1 MNKKYRILN
10 AEPDGYSKEA
20 LGILESIGQVTER
33 QMSRNELLTSAG
45 NFNIL
50 IVRLGLQ
57 IDHEIIQQAKKLKV
71 IVTATTGTDHIDLAL
86 AAKSGIKVL
95 SLNGEVDFLRS
106 IPATA
111 ELTWGLII
119 ALVRNLPGAVRSV
132 HEKVWDRESFRGFD
146 LSGKTLGILGLGRIG
161 EKVARYGLAFGM
173 RVIAFDPD
181 GTKRVSGVKMMDSME
196 DLLHETQIL
205 SIHIPLND
213 ATENLINEQ
222 TIAKLPDKAW
232 IINTSRGAII
242 NETALIN
249 ALRSKKLAGAAL
261 DVIQNERSIQ
271 LNDSAV
277 IKYAIE
283 HDNLIITP
291 HIGGAT
297 YDSMAATEIFMAN
310 KLKKYI
316 EEMEG

>member
-1 MNKKYRILN
+1 MNKNYRILN
-10 AEPDGYSKEA
+10 AEPDGYSREA
-20 LGILESIGQVTER
+20 HGLLESIGHVAER
-33 QMSRNELLTSAG
+33 QMSRNELLATVG
-45 NFNIL
+45 DYDIL

-57 IDHEIIQQAKKLKV
+57 IDQEIIQQAKKLKV

-95 SLNGEVDFLRS
+95 SLKGEVDFLRS

-119 ALVRNLPGAVRSV
+119 ALVRNIPGAVRSV
-132 HEKVWDRESFRGFD
+132 QEKVWDRESYRGFD
-146 LSGKTLGILGLGRIG
+146 LSGKILGILGLGRIG
-161 EKVARYGLAFGM
+161 EKVAGYGLAFGM
-173 RVIAFDPD
+173 RVIAFDTD
-181 GTKRVSGVKMMDSME
+181 DKKRVPGVKMMESME
-196 DLLHETQIL
+196 NLLQETQIL
-205 SIHIPLND
+205 SIHLPLND

-222 TIAKLPDKAW
+222 TIAKLPDNAW
-232 IINTSRGAII
+232 IVNTSRGAII

-249 ALRSKKLAGAAL
+249 ALGTKKIAGAAL
-261 DVIQNERSIQ
+261 DVIQNERSNQQNNSI
-271 LNDSAV
+271 V

-283 HDNLIITP
+283 HDNLMITP